1 MVNSTKRN
9 TNKINLVA
17 ENSKLS
23 ANNNQM
29 NKNNLVEVKD
39 LNLIYQSLDSETHAL
54 KDVSFNIKNHE
65 FVAIVGP
72 SGCGKTTILSL
83 VAGLIKPTSGEIMVD
98 GKTPDVKEDLC
109 GYMFQRDNLLP
120 WRTIEKNIYFGLEIK
135 HKNTVER
142 KAYAVELAKK
152 YGIAEFLKKH
162 PHELSGG
169 MRQRVALIR
178 TLALKPA
185 LLLLDEPFSALD
197 YQTRLELCDHIFEI
211 IKKEKKTAILVTH
224 DIQEAISMSDKII
237 VLSARPGKV
246 KAVHNLNFD
255 ASITPFERRKTAQA
269 KQMFD
274 LIWQEIQDEKQKN

>member
-1 MVNSTKRN
+1 MVNSTKQN
-9 TNKINLVA
+9 SNKLNSVA

-39 LNLIYQSLDSETHAL
+39 LNLIYQSLNSETYAL

-83 VAGLIKPTSGEIMVD
+83 VAGLIKPTSGEIIVD
-98 GKTPDVKEDLC
+98 GKTPNVKEDLC

-135 HKNTVER
+135 HKNTAER

-255 ASITPFERRKTAQA
+255 AGITPFERRKTAQA